1 MPETTIA
8 PPSTRRAETL
18 DLSPSAA
25 VAARHRE
32 VDRVVTAA
40 GITTCTLS
48 DVLDGL
54 GLANAVLDVDI
65 RRVAG
70 ASGMFHGE
78 AYTVEWVPNRKGPH
92 ITAQS
97 PSTWTQVRDF
107 LVPELT
113 EGTGRVYLAGSGP
126 LIRDAALAGGLS
138 CTYLAQQLRFSGI
151 VLGGAVRDRDVV
163 NQLTTPVLAT
173 GYVPVDTQGGYRVAS
188 VGGSCV
194 VANVLVQT
202 GDWVF
207 ADDNGI
213 VVVPAERLSE
223 VLELAVGIESVEQSI
238 LDRMAAGERLP
249 DIVDSLGRI

>member
-1 MPETTIA
+1 MPEATTVEESVTI
-8 PPSTRRAETL
+8 
-18 DLSPSAA
+18 
-25 VAARHRE
+25 RHRE
-32 VDRVVTAA
+32 VDRVVLAA
-40 GITTCTLS
+40 GITTCTVC

-54 GLANAVLDVDI
+54 GVANAVLDVDI

-70 ASGMFHGE
+70 RSGLFHGA
-78 AYTVEWVPNRKGPH
+78 AYTVEWVPNRKGAR
-92 ITAQS
+92 ITDPG
-97 PSTWTQVRDF
+97 PSTWAQVRDF

-113 EGTGRVYLAGSGP
+113 DGTGRVYLAGSGP
-126 LIRDAALAGGLS
+126 LVRDAALAGGLS
-138 CTYLAQQLRFSGI
+138 CTYLSRQLRFEGV

-163 NQLTTPVLAT
+163 DKLSTPVLAT

-194 VANVLVQT
+194 VANVLVRT

-207 ADDNGI
+207 ADDNGV
-213 VVVPAERLSE
+213 VVVPADRLTE
-223 VLELAVGIESVEQSI
+223 VLEIAAGIEAVERGI